1 MVEWNQTMEAPGT
14 TPRRPRFRRVA
25 APSFALTDRD
35 VEIIRA
41 VEKHR
46 FLRST
51 HIASLLDASPQPILR
66 RLHRLYHA
74 GFLDR
79 PRAQI
84 DYYRSGGS
92 QPIVYGL
99 GNAGADLLTQHF
111 GAQRG
116 RIDWTSKNRE
126 VGSLFLNHTL
136 LIADVMVG
144 LEVGCRANGRVRVIS
159 LGEIL
164 ARAPEATRRRRNPI
178 AWNVRV
184 LHERER
190 HTIGVIPDKVF
201 GLHFLDAPEGQN
213 RAYFF
218 LEADRG
224 TMPVER
230 RTFDRTSF
238 YRKLIAY
245 HETWRQQIHTQ
256 HFGIKS
262 FRVLTVTSGADRVR
276 NIAAAAWKATNGKA
290 LRLFLFADRASIVE
304 NDPLSLAWRDAGG
317 GAARLSD

>member
-1 MVEWNQTMEAPGT
+1 METPAS

-35 VEIIRA
+35 VAIIRA

-51 HIASLLDASPQPILR
+51 HIAALLDSSPQPVLR
-66 RLHRLYHA
+66 RLQRLFHA

-84 DYYRSGGS
+84 DYYRGGGS
-92 QPIVYGL
+92 QPLVYGL
-99 GNAGADLLTQHF
+99 GNAGADLLTQSF

-126 VGSLFLNHTL
+126 VGALFLQHTL
-136 LIADVMVG
+136 LIADVMIG
-144 LEVGCRANGRVRVIS
+144 LEVGCRANGRVRVIEP
-159 LGEIL
+159 GEIL

-190 HTIGVIPDKVF
+190 HTVGVIPDKVF

-262 FRVLTVTSGADRVR
+262 FRVLTVTSSAERVR
-276 NIAAAAWKATNGKA
+276 NIAASARKATDGKA
-290 LRLFLFADRASIVE
+290 PRLFLFTDQASLVSD
-304 NDPLSLAWRDAGG
+304 NPLALAWRDAGG
-317 GAARLSD
+317 TLVRLTD

>member
-1 MVEWNQTMEAPGT
+1 MESPASI
-14 TPRRPRFRRVA
+14 PRRPRFRRVT
-25 APSFALTDRD
+25 APAFALTDRD
-35 VEIIRA
+35 VAIIRA

-46 FLRST
+46 FLRSS
-51 HIASLLDASPQPILR
+51 HVAALLGASPQPVLR
-66 RLHRLYHA
+66 RLQRLYHA
-74 GFLDR
+74 GYLDR

-84 DYYRSGGS
+84 DYYRGGGS
-92 QPIVYGL
+92 QPLVYGL
-99 GNAGADLLTQHF
+99 GNAGADLLAQSF
-111 GAQRG
+111 GVARG

-126 VGSLFLNHTL
+126 VGALFLQHTL

-144 LEVGCRANGRVRVIS
+144 LAVGCRANGRVRVIEP
-159 LGEIL
+159 GEIL
-164 ARAPEATRRRRNPI
+164 AHAPAATRRRRNPI

-184 LHERER
+184 VHERER

-230 RTFDRTSF
+230 KTFDRTSF
-238 YRKLIAY
+238 FRKLLAY

-262 FRVLTVTSGADRVR
+262 FRVLTVTSSPERVR
-276 NIAAAAWKATNGKA
+276 NIAAAASKATNGKA
-290 LRLFLFADRASIVE
+290 LRLFLFADQASLIE
-304 NDPLSLAWRDAGG
+304 ADPLALTWRDASSGLV
-317 GAARLSD
+317 RLTD

>member
-1 MVEWNQTMEAPGT
+1 
-14 TPRRPRFRRVA
+14 
-25 APSFALTDRD
+25 
-35 VEIIRA
+35 
-41 VEKHR
+41 
-46 FLRST
+46 
-51 HIASLLDASPQPILR
+51 
-66 RLHRLYHA
+66 
-74 GFLDR
+74 
-79 PRAQI
+79 
-84 DYYRSGGS
+84 
-92 QPIVYGL
+92 
-99 GNAGADLLTQHF
+99 
-111 GAQRG
+111 
-116 RIDWTSKNRE
+116 
-126 VGSLFLNHTL
+126 
-136 LIADVMVG
+136 
-144 LEVGCRANGRVRVIS
+144 
-159 LGEIL
+159 
-164 ARAPEATRRRRNPI
+164 
-178 AWNVRV
+178 VRV

-201 GLHFLDAPEGQN
+201 GLHFPDAPEGQN

-230 RTFDRTSF
+230 KTFDRTSF